1 MLQKRQPGLA
11 GVLRESVTLQQHGL
25 DANGD
30 RLGPWTD
37 IFAAPARVIARTR
50 GEEVLQQRIAG
61 TQPVEVTLRLDRF
74 SAAVDT
80 DWRVVWL
87 GWPFEVTAVAV
98 DELAATVT
106 VLAVRARETE
116 VAEP

>member
-11 GVLRESVTLQQHGL
+11 GVLRETVTLQQHAL

-37 IFAAPARVIARTR
+37 MFAAPARVLARTQ
-50 GEEVLQQRIAG
+50 GEQVLQQRVAG
-61 TQPVEVTLRLDRF
+61 TQPIEITLRLDRF
-74 SAAVDT
+74 SALIDT

-87 GWPFEVTAVAV
+87 GWPFEITAVAV
-98 DELAATVT
+98 DELASIVT
-106 VLAVRARETE
+106 LVALRAREVET
-116 VAEP
+116 VL